1 LKLPKGAV
9 LAPVILASDKTN
21 LSQFGGDKQAW
32 PVYLTIGNISK
43 SIRRQP
49 SSHGSILIG
58 YLPVTKLAN
67 FSEGTHAIAQ
77 YRLFHQAMRTLLQPL
92 VAAGRNGVLMTCA
105 DAKIRKIFP
114 ILAAYVADYPEQCL
128 VVCCNENRCPKCTV
142 WWADRG
148 EYKKSTPRTEES
160 FRTTLERRK
169 NGEDPVEFDLEG
181 LREIYSPFWAELPHT
196 NIFLAITPDILHQ
209 LHKGVFK
216 DHFVKWCTS
225 LVGEEAIDTRFRAMS
240 THPHLRHFKKG
251 ISSIS
256 QWTGKEHK
264 EMQKVFLG
272 VLAGIV
278 SPRVLAAARG
288 LLDFIYYAQYQ
299 SHTTVTLQRM
309 QEALDLFHDNK
320 DVFIDEGTIRK
331 SFNIID
337 LFLR

>member
-1 LKLPKGAV
+1 LPKGAV
-9 LAPVILASDKTN
+9 LAPVILASDKTT

-43 SIRRQP
+43 GIWRQP

-58 YLPVTKLAN
+58 YLPVTKLTS
-67 FSEGTHAIAQ
+67 FSDDARSNAQ

-92 VAAGRNGVLMTCA
+92 VAAGRDGVQMTCA
-105 DAKIRKIFP
+105 DGKIRNIFP
-114 ILAAYVADYPEQCL
+114 ILAAYVANHPEQCL
-128 VVCCNENRCPKCTV
+128 VACCMENRCPKCTV
-142 WWADRG
+142 WWADCG
-148 EYKKSTPRTEES
+148 EYKKSTPRTEQS
-160 FRTTLERRK
+160 FISTLQRRK

-181 LREIYSPFWAELPHT
+181 LREIYSPFWAELPHS

-240 THPHLRHFKKG
+240 THPYLRHFKKG
-251 ISSIS
+251 ISLIS

-272 VLAGIV
+272 VLAGIAP
-278 SPRVLAAARG
+278 PRLLAAARG

-309 QEALDLFHDNK
+309 QEALDLFHANK
-320 DVFIDEGTIRK
+320 DVFIDEGIR
-331 SFNIID
+331 SII
-337 LFLR
+337 